1 MLHLL
6 KRWREASSSDAPAV
20 SPRLPP
26 GVRAAFPGALRRLE
40 AWTGEGAGFARYA
53 SAHGPLFLKYL
64 PAAAQQPRPYRRLV
78 REITYLRDLAPLS
91 PVPHA
96 PLLHAALDPE
106 GHRAHLVT
114 ADLTDSTFGWG
125 AFVTDEARE
134 AALLDIV
141 RLLALHHA
149 FWWNRPEL
157 TAPTSQTQRISPW
170 TWNLARAV
178 RQAEEIARFAGAAV
192 QDAARQLPEL
202 LAATSGVTL
211 AHGDIHS
218 GQVLWPEGGGPP
230 ILIDY
235 GQTQAAPLGVDFAH
249 LLALRLNTAERLR
262 LGPGLRATYLAEL
275 ARHGLTL
282 WPQQFATE
290 ERAGLALN
298 LLSTARQAA
307 RTTDRESGVGEALER
322 VAVAW
327 ENWPD

>member
-1 MLHLL
+1 MDWLN
-6 KRWREASSSDAPAV
+6 RWREAQNLEAPAV
-20 SPRLPP
+20 VPRLPP
-26 GVRAAFPGALRRLE
+26 GVRAAFPGALRCLE

-64 PAAAQQPRPYRRLV
+64 PAAAQQPRPYHRLA
-78 REITYLRDLAPLS
+78 REIAYLRDLAPLS

-96 PLLHAALDPE
+96 PLLHAAQDSAT
-106 GHRAHLVT
+106 HRAHLIT
-114 ADLTDSTFGWG
+114 ADLTDSTLGWG
-125 AFVTDEARE
+125 AFASDEARE
-134 AALLDIV
+134 GALLDIV

-149 FWWNRPEL
+149 FWWNRPEV
-157 TAPTSQTQRISPW
+157 TAPTAQAEW
-170 TWNLARAV
+170 TWNPARAV
-178 RQAEEIARFAGAAV
+178 RQAQEIARFSGAAV

-235 GQTQAAPLGVDFAH
+235 GQTQTAPLGVDFAH
-249 LLALRLNTAERLR
+249 LLALRLNAAERLR
-262 LGPGLRATYLAEL
+262 LGPSLRATYLAEL

-282 WPQQFATE
+282 STQQFAHE

-298 LLSTARQAA
+298 LLSTARQAV

-322 VAVAW
+322 AAAAW
-327 ENWPD
+327 QAG

>member
-6 KRWREASSSDAPAV
+6 NRWRGSADLDAPAV
-20 SPRLPP
+20 SSRLPP
-26 GVRAAFPGALRRLE
+26 GVRAAFPGVLSCQE

-64 PAAAQQPRPYRRLV
+64 PAAAQHPRPYRRMA
-78 REITYLRDLAPLS
+78 REIAYLRDLAPLS

-96 PLLHAALDPE
+96 PLLHAAQDAAS
-106 GHRAHLVT
+106 HRAHLLT
-114 ADLTDSTFGWG
+114 ADLTETTLGWG
-125 AFVTDEARE
+125 ALDSDEARE
-134 AALLDIV
+134 TALLDIV

-157 TAPTSQTQRISPW
+157 TASTAQPEWI
-170 TWNLARAV
+170 WNPARAV
-178 RQAEEIARFAGAAV
+178 RQAGEIARFAGLAV

-211 AHGDIHS
+211 AHGDIHA

-249 LLALRLNTAERLR
+249 LLALRLNAAERLR
-262 LGPGLRATYLAEL
+262 LGPGLRDTYLAEL

-282 WPQQFATE
+282 SPWRFAQE

-307 RTTDRESGVGEALER
+307 RTTHRESGVGEALER
-322 VAVAW
+322 AAEAW
-327 ENWPD
+327 VNWPD